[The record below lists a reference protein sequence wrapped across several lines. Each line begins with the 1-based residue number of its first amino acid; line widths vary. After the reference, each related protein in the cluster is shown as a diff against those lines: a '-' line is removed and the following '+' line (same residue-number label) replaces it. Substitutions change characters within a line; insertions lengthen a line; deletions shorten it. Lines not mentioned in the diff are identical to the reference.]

1 MLIAARLF
9 HGMRTQLPGSDDIPT
24 LEERMVAIREQAEIF
39 RELSAGIAEQ
49 AYEVRT
55 RALDTIER
63 SRARLRV
70 AQQNLGSADSREDR
84 PRPDAH
90 RI

>member
-1 MLIAARLF
+1 
-9 HGMRTQLPGSDDIPT
+9 MRTPLQSNDRVPT
-24 LEERMVAIREQAEIF
+24 FEERSVAIREQSEII
-39 RELSAGIAEQ
+39 RELSVGIAEWT
-49 AYEVRT
+49 YEVRM

-63 SRARLRV
+63 SKARLRV
-70 AQQNLGSADSREDR
+70 AQQNLGSPTDSREDR